1 MESKDMN
8 MAEKQ
13 RKIVS
18 GTVLSNKMNKTIV
31 VQVTNLKKHTKYGKY
46 FRSYKKLKAHDES
59 NSCEIG
65 DRVEII
71 ESQPI
76 SKEKNFR
83 LYKVIQRVQ
92 RADLEVK
99 DEMTEAG
106 V

>member
-1 MESKDMN
+1 MESKSMN
-8 MAEKQ
+8 KAEKQ

-18 GTVLSNKMNKTIV
+18 GTVLSNKMDKTIV
-31 VQVTNLKKHTKYGKY
+31 VQVTSLKKHPKYGKF
-46 FRSYKKLKAHDES
+46 FRSYKKFKAHDET
-59 NSCEIG
+59 NSCDVG

-71 ESQPI
+71 ESRPI
-76 SKEKNFR
+76 SKEKKFR
-83 LYKVIQRVQ
+83 LYKVVQKVQ